1 MTLTLCGW
9 RQRWNASFCWFH
21 CLWNLNT
28 KQKSFI
34 LTAPS
39 AQASSSSPAF
49 PSHFDETQHFSFL
62 LLHSTYMLFLSLCC
76 PHHLF
81 LTCFLDSLR
90 LHLSDPFLSVLLFL
104 NLFLWSVAAYTF
116 SPSFC
121 NLDFHHTLLS
131 LCLSQTAF
139 HFISFDDYLSFS
151 LPRLCLTPSL
161 SLCTASV
168 SFGLPASQTHSS
180 PLLAFPQGG

>member
-1 MTLTLCGW
+1 MLNKSL
-9 RQRWNASFCWFH
+9 SFSLPHLPRPPPPHLPCPLILMKHNTFH
-21 CLWNLNT
+21 FY
-28 KQKSFI
+28 SYI
-34 LTAPS
+34 
-39 AQASSSSPAF
+39 
-49 PSHFDETQHFSFL
+49 
-62 LLHSTYMLFLSLCC
+62 LFLPLCC

-81 LTCFLDSLR
+81 LTCFLHSLR

-121 NLDFHHTLLS
+121 NLDFHHTLVS

-139 HFISFDDYLSFS
+139 HFISFDDNLSFS
-151 LPRLCLTPSL
+151 LPHLCLTPSL